1 MKIIKQKKIEGCLEG
16 ANVKDIKLDGK
27 ITKEL
32 VLHLGQLG
40 KLIFTDDLEKPFFRV
55 IVRGQFTMKGSLGNR
70 TIRLLMPLTGE
81 EEFIK
86 SLSEHLG
93 KF

>member
-1 MKIIKQKKIEGCLEG
+1 MKIVKQKKVEGCLEG
-16 ANVKDIKLDGK
+16 ANVKDIKLNGK
-27 ITKEL
+27 ITKDL
-32 VLHLGQLG
+32 VLHLGKLG

-81 EEFIK
+81 EEFMK
-86 SLSEHLG
+86 SIAEHIE